1 MKRMSKTIA
10 LCLCL
15 LLSNVAFAESKYE
28 NSQFS
33 INALV
38 SENIANTQPLMMF
51 LSASEGFAP
60 NVNVQVQQYPNSL
73 KEYAKLSVQQFNQ
86 LNFKVLQNKQTE
98 TSLVL
103 EYSGIMQGNNLH
115 WYAIAHKKGNNVY
128 LVTAT
133 STESQ
138 WKTHSKTLIEC
149 VKSFKLK

>member
-1 MKRMSKTIA
+1 
-10 LCLCL
+10 
-15 LLSNVAFAESKYE
+15 
-28 NSQFS
+28 
-33 INALV
+33 LV

-51 LSASEGFAP
+51 LSASEGFAS

-73 KEYAKLSVQQFNQ
+73 KEYAKISVQQFNQ

-103 EYSGIMQGNNLH
+103 EYSGIMQGNNMH

-138 WKTHSKTLIEC
+138 WKIHSKTLIEC

>member
-10 LCLCL
+10 LFLCL
-15 LLSNVAFAESKYE
+15 FLANVAFAESKYE
-28 NSQFS
+28 NNQFS

-38 SENIANTQPLMMF
+38 GENIATQPLMMF
-51 LSASEGFAP
+51 LSVSEGFAS

-73 KEYAKLSVQQFNQ
+73 KEYAKLSIKQFNQ

-98 TSLVL
+98 TNLVF
-103 EYSGIMQGNNLH
+103 EYSGIMQGNNFH
-115 WYAIAHKKGNNVY
+115 WYAIALKKGNNVY

-133 STESQ
+133 SMESQ
-138 WKTHSKTLIEC
+138 WKIHSKTLIEC